1 MSQSWTAC
9 DAALVGNLHPNAV
22 TQMNGKVPITLL
34 CSAAL
39 AFACGPRARS
49 EGSTGR
55 SEPTRAVAV
64 DPASPLA
71 PSLDV
76 IVDDD
81 VRFAFEVMNAG
92 KKKLEVNFAD
102 GRTHDVVVL
111 DSLGR
116 EVWRWSEGRLF
127 TQTMQN
133 RVLRTSDM
141 LRYEEAWSAPA
152 PGRYVA
158 VATLVSD
165 NFPIQKSAEFIV
177 PQM

>member
-1 MSQSWTAC
+1 M
-9 DAALVGNLHPNAV
+9 DNADPQELLSEPPTE

-39 AFACGPRARS
+39 AFACGPRARNES
-49 EGSTGR
+49 ASTRG
-55 SEPTRAVAV
+55 EPSRVVRAV
-64 DPASPLA
+64 DPSSPLT

-76 IVDDD
+76 TVNGG
-81 VRFAFEVMNAG
+81 VRFAFEVTNDG
-92 KKKLEVNFAD
+92 KKKLELNFAD
-102 GRTHDVVVL
+102 GRTHDLVVL

-127 TQTMQN
+127 TQAMQN

-141 LRYEEAWSAPA
+141 LRYEERWDAPA
-152 PGRYVA
+152 PGHYVA
-158 VATLVSD
+158 VATLASN
-165 NFPIQKSAEFIV
+165 NFPVKHQVAFTV